1 VGRALMYTALVALIT
16 FVLSAY
22 FLLEHGGGKIAAVQ
36 EVSLHGLTLT
46 PQSYEG
52 EVVSTSGKLV
62 HNDGL
67 NVYELGA
74 PDENY
79 PVVIRTSDER
89 VLASLVGQDVIVT
102 GLFGFENGLGVYIE
116 ADSVRPAAS
125 PAPGA

>member
-1 VGRALMYTALVALIT
+1 VGRALMYAALVALVT
-16 FVLSAY
+16 FVLSTY
-22 FLLEHGGGKIAAVQ
+22 FLLEHGGGNIAAVQ

-46 PQSYEG
+46 PHNYEG

-62 HNDGL
+62 HNDNL
-67 NVYELGA
+67 NVYVISA

-79 PVVIRTSDER
+79 PVLIRKFNER
-89 VLASLVGQDVIVT
+89 VLASLVGQNVT
-102 GLFGFENGLGVYIE
+102 VSGLFGFQNGVGVYID

>member
-1 VGRALMYTALVALIT
+1 MGRALMYTALVALIT
-16 FVLSAY
+16 FVLSTY
-22 FLLEHGGGKIAAVQ
+22 FLLEHGGGKISAVQ

-46 PQSYEG
+46 PQNYEG
-52 EVVSTSGKLV
+52 QVVSTSGRLV
-62 HNDGL
+62 HNDNL
-67 NVYELGA
+67 NVYEIGA

-79 PVVIRTSDER
+79 PVVIRMSDER

-116 ADSVRPAAS
+116 VDSVRPAAS